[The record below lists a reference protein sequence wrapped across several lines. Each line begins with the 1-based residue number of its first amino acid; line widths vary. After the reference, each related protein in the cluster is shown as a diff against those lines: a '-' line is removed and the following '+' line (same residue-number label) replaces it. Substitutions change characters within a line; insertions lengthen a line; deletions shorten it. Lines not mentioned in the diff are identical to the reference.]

1 MALVNELIYGVRSI
15 PSGSKIWNK
24 TKENKEIKIVEIIF
38 TIKSLKEVL
47 DNLNWL
53 KNSIG
58 KNNKKIE
65 IEEIITAQN
74 AACPDQDVIILSV

>member
-1 MALVNELIYGVRSI
+1 M
-15 PSGSKIWNK
+15 
-24 TKENKEIKIVEIIF
+24 EIKIVEIIF

-74 AACPDQDVIILSV
+74 APWPDQVVIILSV

>member
-1 MALVNELIYGVRSI
+1 M

-24 TKENKEIKIVEIIF
+24 TKENMEIKIVEIIF

-58 KNNKKIE
+58 KNSKKIE
-65 IEEIITAQN
+65 IEEITIDQN
-74 AACPDQDVIILSV
+74 APWPDQDVIILSV